1 MIFCLILIRLR
12 KFGAGG
18 LSIFGDGTQD
28 IVVAEVQGKRIK
40 DANQEL
46 KRLPHIDT
54 YAYRPHITLAYMPVG
69 LGQVFIN
76 EVSGWGI
83 GKLGYG
89 TDINYGD
96 WPIFGR
102 VYNEKKTMKQTRY

>member
-1 MIFCLILIRLR
+1 MPIWG
-12 KFGAGG
+12 KG

-28 IVVAEVQGKRIK
+28 IVVVEVANDHINN
-40 DANQEL
+40 ANQEL

-69 LGQVFIN
+69 LGQVFIK
-76 EVSGWGI
+76 EVGNWGL
-83 GKLGYG
+83 GMLGYG

-96 WPIFGR
+96 
-102 VYNEKKTMKQTRY
+102 